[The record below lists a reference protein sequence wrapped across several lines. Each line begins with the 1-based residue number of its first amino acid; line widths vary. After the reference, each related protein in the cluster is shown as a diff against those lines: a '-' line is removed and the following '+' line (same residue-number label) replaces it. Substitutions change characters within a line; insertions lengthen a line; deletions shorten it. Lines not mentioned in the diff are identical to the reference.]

1 MTDAT
6 RELLAD
12 CIRELKVA
20 RGDANIPDHLHP
32 SSELIRRIR
41 AAIGQSVENTQ
52 PTAEASY

>member
-41 AAIGQSVENTQ
+41 SAMSQNVIEPDVRNV
-52 PTAEASY
+52 